1 MEEQSKKP
9 LIAAIISHNVETVK
23 YLLESGEDPN
33 QVFPAIAG
41 ADHTIH
47 QPATPLTLVV
57 SCISNPLLEESALEQ
72 FAAIAKLF
80 IEYGADP
87 KPAMELAEMRHGKYN
102 PEAEGPLMEV
112 WRVVANKK

>member
-1 MEEQSKKP
+1 MEEQGKKA
-9 LIAAIISHNVETVK
+9 LIAAIISHDAGTVK
-23 YLLESGEDPN
+23 YYLESGEDPN

-41 ADHTIH
+41 ADHSIH

-57 SCISNPLLEESALEQ
+57 SCLSNSLLEEFDIKE
-72 FAAIAKLF
+72 FAAIAKLL

-102 PEAEGPLMEV
+102 AESESSLMQV
-112 WRVVANKK
+112 WRVIANVK